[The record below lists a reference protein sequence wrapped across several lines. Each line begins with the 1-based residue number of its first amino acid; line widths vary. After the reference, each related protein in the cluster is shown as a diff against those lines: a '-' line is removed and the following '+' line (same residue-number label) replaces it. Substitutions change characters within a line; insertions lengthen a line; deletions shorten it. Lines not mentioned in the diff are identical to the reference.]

1 MILHQ
6 TLYNMFPPT
15 SFEPQS
21 ITPLTPQ
28 DFIQR
33 ILVPEAALALIMEDT
48 GQDRA
53 QAVQTMRE
61 SAGYGVAM
69 FPDTSEGPGIG
80 AGEDIV
86 LERAR
91 ARRRE
96 LEDEERME
104 AFSHPEDSEYEHA
117 IQTQGTKRPN
127 LLSSATTMDVE
138 EATITRRTRMKRKK
152 ANSHTD
158 GESGSDNY
166 LFYGG
171 RAMSAYKNT
180 RAVSPNLALDP
191 SPPQSS
197 PPSPLRPR
205 PDSRAPHSKGKS
217 TPSIPYNSSRRRFA
231 SAAVEPDALSNGSDS
246 VADDLQVID
255 IIDGRSS
262 FEHQPPIPANRK
274 AQGVQGS
281 SDGNGFGGY
290 RDPPKL
296 KPKPRRIAKRK
307 TSVERSL
314 GPSDAISSPT
324 EQNQWRDSSVE

>member
-21 ITPLTPQ
+21 ITPFTPQ

-53 QAVQTMRE
+53 QAVQTMLE

-69 FPDTSEGPGIG
+69 FPDTNEGPGVE

-104 AFSHPEDSEYEHA
+104 ASSHPEDSEYEYA

-127 LLSSATTMDVE
+127 LLSSATTTDIE
-138 EATITRRTRMKRKK
+138 ETTITRRTRSKRKK
-152 ANSHTD
+152 ASSRTD
-158 GESGSDNY
+158 AESGSDSH
-166 LFYGG
+166 LFHGG
-171 RAMSAYKNT
+171 RGKSAYKNT
-180 RAVSPNLALDP
+180 RAITPNLALDP

-197 PPSPLRPR
+197 PPSPPQVKGNPR
-205 PDSRAPHSKGKS
+205 SPLTSSPDQTQARTSRLDSRASRSKGKS
-217 TPSIPYNSSRRRFA
+217 TLGIRNNSSRRRFA
-231 SAAVEPDALSNGSDS
+231 SAAAKPGAPPNGSDS
-246 VADDLQVID
+246 IAPIDD
-255 IIDGRSS
+255 
-262 FEHQPPIPANRK
+262 
-274 AQGVQGS
+274 
-281 SDGNGFGGY
+281 GGY

-296 KPKPRRIAKRK
+296 KPKPRRLIVKRK

-314 GPSDAISSPT
+314 GLSDAISSPT
-324 EQNQWRDSSVE
+324 EQNQWRDSSIE